1 MKIFTLSIDSVL
13 LIKLVINLF
22 FTNIDI
28 CKPKV
33 IQGLDLVSTS
43 IYQFF
48 LEVRWYQQNNN
59 IT

>member
-13 LIKLVINLF
+13 LINLVINLF

-48 LEVRWYQQNNN
+48 LEVRWYL
-59 IT
+59 TK